1 MFRWLLIMSVLC
13 PCPCQWVSAGTANES
28 AVVVTHRCCG
38 PCDAHHQH
46 SQPDPEPDGPRDECP
61 HCSATASIPPSRVS
75 WDPLLDGGIW
85 GFPPQLLTLES
96 QDSLR
101 LQREEFSA
109 CCRASREGLSP
120 GRGMALRV

>member
-28 AVVVTHRCCG
+28 AAVTHRCCDA
-38 PCDAHHQH
+38 CDARHRH
-46 SQPDPEPDGPRDECP
+46 SQPDREPDGPRDECP
-61 HCSATASIPPSRVS
+61 HCSSTPSIPPNRVS
-75 WDPLLDGGIW
+75 WDPLLDVGMW
-85 GFPPQLLTLES
+85 GLQPQFLTLGS

-109 CCRASREGLSP
+109 GCWSNHEGLSP